1 MNKEIEY
8 LKKYLKDKDMET
20 AIKELESGI
29 PVQYIVGNVDFY
41 GNTFKVNKNTLIPR
55 FETELLVEKTIK
67 YINKYFN
74 NEIKIL
80 DIGTGSGCIAIT
92 LNKLLDNSG
101 VTAVDISK
109 DALDVA
115 RENNK
120 INNTDVNFIESDVFS
135 NINDKY
141 DVIISNPPY
150 ISYDEDIMDVV
161 YNNEPHM
168 ALYADDNGLYFY
180 DKILRECR
188 KYLNDR
194 FLIAFEIGYKQ
205 GNDIL
210 NIINK
215 YFDTYPGVRDYM
227 DKEIETAKK
236 NGYVKTIMNR
246 KRVIDELKSTNYMIR
261 NMGERMALNTPVQ
274 GSASDILKKAMI
286 EIDEIFEKENI
297 KSKMLLQVHDE
308 LIFNVYDDEIDKVK
322 EIVYNTMT
330 NVFDLKVPLDVD
342 IELGNNWYEAK

>member
-8 LKKYLKDKDMET
+8 LKKYLKDKDMNI

-41 GNTFKVNKNTLIPR
+41 GYTFKVNKNTLIPR

-92 LNKLLDNSG
+92 LNKLLDNSR

-109 DALDVA
+109 NALDVA
-115 RENNK
+115 RENSK

-135 NINDKY
+135 DINDKY

-180 DKILRECR
+180 DKILMECR

-215 YFDTYPGVRDYM
+215 YFDNVNISLEKDYSGRD
-227 DKEIETAKK
+227 
-236 NGYVKTIMNR
+236 R
-246 KRVIDELKSTNYMIR
+246 F
-261 NMGERMALNTPVQ
+261 
-274 GSASDILKKAMI
+274 
-286 EIDEIFEKENI
+286 IFVSNI
-297 KSKMLLQVHDE
+297 
-308 LIFNVYDDEIDKVK
+308 N
-322 EIVYNTMT
+322 
-330 NVFDLKVPLDVD
+330 
-342 IELGNNWYEAK
+342 

>member
-8 LKKYLKDKDMET
+8 LKKYLKDKDMNI

-41 GNTFKVNKNTLIPR
+41 GYTFKVNKNTLIPR

-92 LNKLLDNSG
+92 LNKLLDNSR

-109 DALDVA
+109 NALDVA

-180 DKILRECR
+180 DKILMECR

-194 FLIAFEIGYKQ
+194 FFIAFEIGYKQ
-205 GNDIL
+205 GNDII

-215 YFDTYPGVRDYM
+215 YFDNVNISLEKDYSGRD
-227 DKEIETAKK
+227 
-236 NGYVKTIMNR
+236 R
-246 KRVIDELKSTNYMIR
+246 F
-261 NMGERMALNTPVQ
+261 
-274 GSASDILKKAMI
+274 
-286 EIDEIFEKENI
+286 IFVSNI
-297 KSKMLLQVHDE
+297 
-308 LIFNVYDDEIDKVK
+308 N
-322 EIVYNTMT
+322 
-330 NVFDLKVPLDVD
+330 
-342 IELGNNWYEAK
+342 